1 MKKAVSKDV
10 SEKEDMKS
18 EYDFSKMK
26 GAVRGKYYK
35 AYRAG
40 HKVEILRAD
49 GTTSIEY
56 FTLKE
61 GAVML
66 EPDVRKYFSSSE
78 SVNKAL
84 RSLIAII
91 SPKRRTADFKGLI
104 HKSRQVHKSGQKRLR
119 GLFYS
124 FGYRLEFFCACFF
137 KELKQDCFSACYDC
151 AGIPH
156 HFDPCNEV
164 VLCS

>member
-1 MKKAVSKDV
+1 MKKAVSKEI

-18 EYDFSKMK
+18 EYDFSSMK

-40 HKVEILRAD
+40 HKVVIHQVD
-49 GTTSIEY
+49 GTTSIQY
-56 FTLKE
+56 FRLEE

-91 SPKRRTADFKGLI
+91 PSKKRTSSHTK
-104 HKSRQVHKSGQKRLR
+104 
-119 GLFYS
+119 
-124 FGYRLEFFCACFF
+124 
-137 KELKQDCFSACYDC
+137 
-151 AGIPH
+151 
-156 HFDPCNEV
+156 
-164 VLCS
+164 